1 MGVVYRA
8 YDTQMRRE
16 VALKTLLDVDNKA
29 ALELFHKEWG
39 LLATVVHPN
48 IVEIYDVGEFEQDG
62 VKRPFFVMPL
72 LRGATLEHLIR
83 ERSPRLDLPQS
94 IGILAQAARG
104 LHAAHELGLIH
115 RDLKPSNVFVMDD
128 DSVKLI
134 DFGIARLARAASG
147 TVLKGTLH
155 YMAPEL
161 FEMKPPSPASDLFS
175 LAVVCYETLGG
186 RQPFQGA
193 TDSEV
198 IAAVLHRSAPAL
210 SEVNANI
217 PYAISQVVHRGLA
230 KQPWRRFLSVREFG
244 EALQKALRN
253 EPLEFLDPA
262 AIQPRLDRVSRTL
275 EQGDYEFASDLLAEL
290 EGEGRLDPK
299 ITLLRNQIEQRLQRG
314 SLGESAQAQIEKAPP
329 ATKPETERDA
339 LHAAYEAA
347 RRRLEAGD
355 CEAALAT
362 CRQYLERFPGHALF
376 QALKCDAEEK
386 RRQQAAL
393 FVAEVN
399 RRVEQEPDPEKRVA
413 ILEKALTEQ
422 PGDPM
427 LEKALALA
435 REKRDLVT
443 SVASRAQDLEDQGQH
458 EDAREQWE
466 MLRTIQ
472 PGYPQNL
479 VTTEIVN
486 SLFEQAQRMAEGDP
500 EGAEA
505 ALDRILSLEPAH
517 AGAQQLRQQMAAR
530 RREEYLEWC
539 VWQVRRLRETGDDAG
554 ARAIVEQGL
563 QIYPDEPRLEALR
576 EAPAAPPVAEA
587 KPKTAAPRPPPVPRG
602 PAAHRWLVAAALAT
616 LFLVAAA
623 VIVVL
628 MRAKRGR
635 APAPVQTRLVSVGA
649 LPSGATIVVNG
660 EVCGVSQ
667 CEPRLPPGTHQVEAR
682 LAGYRTAAAELTVGA
697 ESTPP
702 LVLSLS
708 PLETVV
714 RLTSDQENAA
724 VLLDEQPAGRIQSGE
739 LEVRNVAPGAHTLT
753 VQAPGARAT
762 ISFESA
768 AASPPRLHAPL
779 ETAGLRTIVVGAMGA
794 SARVWANLRERE
806 ALLDGQPAGTLAA
819 EGLLLSNLT
828 EGSHE
833 LALGPS
839 KILFASE
846 AGPALT
852 AFIGSDTSLG
862 SLRILTGEDGATV
875 FLNGQRHRRST
886 QKGRLLLSLA
896 PKKYAVR
903 VTKEGFL
910 APPEQTVE
918 VKRGEEARLEFKLTP
933 APKFAALRLRNST
946 PGAEVLLDGNPSGV
960 VGADGAFLL
969 PKLDPPGKHSLVV
982 RKDTY
987 KERRFEMD
995 FAAGATVELE
1005 AGLESL
1011 LGTLRIEASPS
1022 LPEIR
1027 LALRR
1032 EGESADRPV
1041 GETTIQAP
1049 EGTYRLSG
1057 SATGYQPGS
1066 TSVRVTAGRTTTAA
1080 LALKKVET
1088 KPVVPQPV
1096 LTLADWEK
1104 AGGWTREG
1112 GILTRRGGNVVV
1124 APLAPM
1130 AGSYQFTILLQRGS
1144 RLEWLVAYQ
1153 DDRNYIQYQLD
1164 KNNFSRAEVLNGRRS
1179 NAARTPHGVDRDS
1192 YVSVQIDVS
1201 KEAVRHRIRRGEK
1214 WEFLDEF
1221 RKAGGNMLTGP
1232 FAFRVGGRDQIAL
1245 SEFRFV
1251 PR

>member
-1 MGVVYRA
+1 VPENVGPQNRYQLGEVLGRGGMGVVYRA
-8 YDTQMRRE
+8 YDTQLRRE
-16 VALKTLLDVDNKA
+16 VALKTLLDVDNAA

-39 LLATVVHPN
+39 LLAAVVHPN

-62 VKRPFFVMPL
+62 VTRPFFVMPL
-72 LRGATLEHLIR
+72 LRGVTLEQLIR
-83 ERSPRLDLPQS
+83 ERSPRLELPKS

-134 DFGIARLARAASG
+134 DFGIARLARVASG
-147 TVLKGTLH
+147 TALKGTIH

-161 FEMKPPSPASDLFS
+161 FELKPPSPASDLFS
-175 LAVVCYETLGG
+175 LAVVCYETLAG

-193 TDSEV
+193 TDNEV
-198 IAAVLHRSAPAL
+198 IAAVLHQSPPAL
-210 SEVNANI
+210 SEVNPNI
-217 PYAISQVVHRGLA
+217 HYAVSQVVHRGLA
-230 KQPWRRFLSVREFG
+230 KQPWQRFSSVREFG
-244 EALQKALRN
+244 DALQKALRN
-253 EPLEFLDPA
+253 ETLDFFDPA
-262 AIQPRLDRVSRTL
+262 TIQPRLDRVSRAC
-275 EQGDYEFASDLLAEL
+275 EQDDYEFASELLAEL

-299 ITLLRNQIEQRLQRG
+299 ITRLRREIDQALRQGRLRKLLHASRRFLEAGEYPPALRKVQEALEADPENPEALALKSQIETAR
-314 SLGESAQAQIEKAPP
+314 P
-329 ATKPETERDA
+329 AARPETERDA
-339 LHAAYEAA
+339 LKAACEGA
-347 RRRLEAGD
+347 RRQLEAGD

-376 QALKCDAEEK
+376 LALQREAEAK
-386 RRQQAAL
+386 QRQQAAL

-399 RRVEQEPDPEKRVA
+399 RRVEQEADPEKRVR
-413 ILEKALTEQ
+413 ILEKALAEQ
-422 PGDPM
+422 PGDPL

-435 REKRDLVT
+435 REQREMPPATPPEPPQTLVT
-443 SVASRAQDLEDQGQH
+443 A
-458 EDAREQWE
+458 
-466 MLRTIQ
+466 
-472 PGYPQNL
+472 
-479 VTTEIVN
+479 EIVK

-505 ALDRILSLEPAH
+505 ALDRILALEPQH
-517 AGAQQLRQQMAAR
+517 AGA
-530 RREEYLEWC
+530 
-539 VWQVRRLRETGDDAG
+539 RRLRERIGAARPPETPPEAG
-554 ARAIVEQGL
+554 ARASEV
-563 QIYPDEPRLEALR
+563 PR
-576 EAPAAPPVAEA
+576 AAPP
-587 KPKTAAPRPPPVPRG
+587 AAVRPPLPPG
-602 PAAHRWLVAAALAT
+602 PAARRWLVAAALAT
-616 LFLVAAA
+616 VFLVSAALM
-623 VIVVL
+623 IVL
-628 MRAKRGR
+628 MRTKRTR
-635 APAPVQTRLVSVGA
+635 APAPVQTRLVSLGA
-649 LPSGATIVVNG
+649 LPSGATILVNG

-667 CEPRLPPGTHQVEAR
+667 CEPRLPPGVHKVEAR
-682 LAGYRTAAAELTVGA
+682 LAGYETAAAELTVGA
-697 ESTPP
+697 QGAAP
-702 LVLSLS
+702 LVLSLA
-708 PLETVV
+708 PLGTLV

-724 VLLDEQPAGRIQSGE
+724 VLLDEQPAGRIQNGE
-739 LEVRNVAPGAHTLT
+739 FELRNLTPGAHTLT
-753 VQAPGARAT
+753 VLAPGGRAT
-762 ISFESA
+762 LSFETA
-768 AASPPRLHAPL
+768 AASPPWLRAPL
-779 ETAGLRTIVVGAMGA
+779 EAGGLRTIVVAALGP
-794 SARVWANLRERE
+794 SARVWANLRDRE
-806 ALLDGQPAGTLAA
+806 ATLDGQPAGTLAA
-819 EGLLLSNLT
+819 EGLLLSNLA
-828 EGSHE
+828 EGAHE
-833 LALGPS
+833 LALGQS
-839 KILFASE
+839 KILL
-846 AGPALT
+846 AGETGPTLT

-862 SLRILTGEDGATV
+862 SLRILTGEDGAAV
-875 FLNGQRHRRST
+875 YLNGQRHRRST

-946 PGAEVLLDGNPSGV
+946 PGAEVLVDGNPAGV
-960 VGADGAFLL
+960 IGADGGFGL
-969 PKLDPPGKHSLVV
+969 PKLDPPGKHSVVV
-982 RKDTY
+982 RKDAY

-995 FAAGATVELE
+995 FEVGATVELE
-1005 AGLESL
+1005 AALESL
-1011 LGTLRIEASPS
+1011 LGTLRIEASPP

-1032 EGESADRPV
+1032 EGEPADRPV
-1041 GETTIQAP
+1041 AETTLQVP

-1057 SATGYQPGS
+1057 TAAGYQPGS
-1066 TSVRVTAGRTTTAA
+1066 TTVRVAAGRAATAA
-1080 LALKKVET
+1080 LALKKIEA
-1088 KPVVPQPV
+1088 KPAVQQPV

-1130 AGSYQFTILLQRGS
+1130 AGSYHFTILLQRGS

-1164 KNNFSRAEVLNGRRS
+1164 KNNFSRAEILNGRRS
-1179 NAARTPHGVDRDS
+1179 NPARTPHGVDRDS

-1221 RKAGGNMLTGP
+1221 RKAGGDLLAGP